1 MGNSS
6 SSIQKINFEDV
17 QYMIK
22 NPESYL
28 LINTLND
35 SEQDCLIPNT
45 IPASNE
51 ERMINETIKNGSKN
65 RRIVIIYGKNAND
78 EKIYTKYIQ
87 LQSLGFY
94 QIYVYTGG
102 MFEWL
107 LLQDVYGSQEFPTTK
122 KELDLLKFKPNK
134 VLNVTFL
141 EY

>member
-1 MGNSS
+1 MGNSP
-6 SSIQKINFEDV
+6 SSIQKINFEDI
-17 QYMIK
+17 QYTMK

-51 ERMINETIKNGSKN
+51 ERILNETIKNGAKN
-65 RRIVIIYGKNAND
+65 RRTVIIYGKHAND
-78 EKIYTKYIQ
+78 EKIYAKYNQ
-87 LQSLGFY
+87 LQGLGFY
-94 QIYVYTGG
+94 QVYIYTGG

-134 VLNVTFL
+134 VLNVTLL

>member
-1 MGNSS
+1 MGNSL
-6 SSIQKINFEDV
+6 SSIQKINFEDI
-17 QYMIK
+17 QYTMK

-51 ERMINETIKNGSKN
+51 ERIVNETIKNGAKN

-78 EKIYTKYIQ
+78 EKIYTKYNQ

-94 QIYVYTGG
+94 QVYIYTGG

-134 VLNVTFL
+134 VLNVTLL